1 MKFRTEYIP
10 SPADRPLDPEQ
21 PVVLLGSCF
30 TRSIGEKM
38 QQSLWRAWVNPTGV
52 LYNPLSIAR
61 VLEAAIADDYS
72 TSRIV
77 EDSLVSSSEMWVSWL
92 ADSTATTGSRADTAA
107 LLTSR
112 LKLLADLIDRA
123 GALIV
128 TLGTAW
134 IYELREQPGYIV
146 ANCHKFPS
154 DTFTRR
160 RLTPEEI
167 AARWIPLA
175 ARLHKRNPQLRII
188 FTISPIRHLK
198 DGFEGNALSKA
209 ILHLACDRL
218 CQSIPAAEYFPSY
231 EILTDDLRDYRY
243 YAADLT
249 HPSEE
254 AVEYIWEKFQERY
267 LTDAARTLLREGEK
281 VMKALSHRPII
292 ACDIPEIRS
301 RAEDFRRQAEERYL
315 DFIRRHPDMGI
326 VPDTSAPGVI
336 IHNSMPVCEKK

>member
-198 DGFEGNALSKA
+198 DGFGLRSALPVDPRRR
-209 ILHLACDRL
+209 IL
-218 CQSIPAAEYFPSY
+218 P
-231 EILTDDLRDYRY
+231 
-243 YAADLT
+243 
-249 HPSEE
+249 
-254 AVEYIWEKFQERY
+254 
-267 LTDAARTLLREGEK
+267 LL
-281 VMKALSHRPII
+281 
-292 ACDIPEIRS
+292 
-301 RAEDFRRQAEERYL
+301 
-315 DFIRRHPDMGI
+315 
-326 VPDTSAPGVI
+326 
-336 IHNSMPVCEKK
+336 